1 MKNYVRPLL
10 IIVCL
15 VLALSW
21 FKFPIFTD
29 DNKPVLPPADTPSA
43 AQTPQESSSSSNTS
57 KPPPV
62 KPTAEPNRPP
72 QPTELPHAINQT
84 LASQPLEYT
93 EHARCRMSCRHI
105 SESEINTVVKY
116 GKVNARKSEPNAE
129 PCPKYALEA
138 RTRDGQNVRVIFA
151 DCGNETR
158 VITAIDLDDE
168 HQCYCK

>member
-10 IIVCL
+10 IAVCL

-29 DNKPVLPPADTPSA
+29 DNKPILPPTDTPSTE
-43 AQTPQESSSSSNTS
+43 QTPDESPSSSNTP
-57 KPPPV
+57 KPSNT
-62 KPTAEPNRPP
+62 PTTTPNRPP

-84 LASQPLEYT
+84 LASHRLEYT

-105 SESEINTVVKY
+105 SESEINTVMKY
-116 GKVNARKSEPNAE
+116 GKVNAHKSEPDAS

-138 RTRDGQNVRVIFA
+138 RTQDGQNVRIIFA